1 MPIENLK
8 KVFWVFN
15 RLNFSV
21 IPSYYASGILPSNYL
36 KSSKLVFLEGHDPE
50 KTLDNIDCEVLI
62 LLKAFDNGL
71 LNLAE
76 CAKKRGIKII
86 SVFDD
91 WYFENKERTELN
103 IPLANLSDHII
114 VKTTAAETEIEKY
127 FKIKTTV
134 IPDPVRFYKN
144 EIFNI
149 NNNNKLNLCWF
160 GTHSNHDTI
169 INEINKLNKNFLEI
183 NITILTNYIH
193 ELKKEINL
201 LDTTNLNIT
210 IKEWNENSD
219 KDIVQNE
226 IIILPYPSDKRRL
239 VKSSNRI
246 VDSLNLGRFTILS
259 PVPQF
264 KKFKDFVYY
273 GNILEGILWFKENQ
287 LLAKEKTILGQQ
299 YVDKNYSL
307 DVVSQKWRDLF

>member
-50 KTLDNIDCEVLI
+50 KTLHNLDCEVLI
-62 LLKAFDNGL
+62 LLKAFDNGP
-71 LNLAE
+71 LNLAR

-91 WYFENKERTELN
+91 WYFENNERTELN

-114 VKTTAAETEIEKY
+114 VKTIAAEIEIEKH

-134 IPDPVRFYKN
+134 VPDPVRFNKSK
-144 EIFNI
+144 IFNI
-149 NNNNKLNLCWF
+149 NDNRLNVCWF

-169 INEINKLNKNFLEI
+169 INEIDKFDKNSLEI
-183 NITILTNYIH
+183 NITILTNYID

-201 LDTTNLNIT
+201 LNTTNLNIT
-210 IKEWNENSD
+210 IKEWHENSD
-219 KDIVQNE
+219 KDIIQNE
-226 IIILPYPSDKRRL
+226 IVILPYPIDKRRL

-273 GNILEGILWFKENQ
+273 GNISEGIQWFRENQ
-287 LLAKEKTILGQQ
+287 SLAKEKTILGQE

-307 DVVSQKWRDLF
+307 NIISKKWRDLF

>member
-15 RLNFSV
+15 RLNFSI

-36 KSSKLVFLEGHDPE
+36 KSSKLVFLEDHDPE
-50 KTLDNIDCEVLI
+50 KTLDNIHCEVLI

-103 IPLANLSDHII
+103 IPLAKLSDHII

-127 FKIKTTV
+127 FKIKTTI
-134 IPDPVRFYKN
+134 IPDPVRFNKN

-149 NNNNKLNLCWF
+149 NNNKLNICWF

-169 INEINKLNKNFLEI
+169 INEIYKLNKNFLEM
-183 NITILTNYIH
+183 NVTILTNYIY

-201 LDTTNLNIT
+201 LDIKNLNIT

-219 KDIVQNE
+219 KDIIQNE